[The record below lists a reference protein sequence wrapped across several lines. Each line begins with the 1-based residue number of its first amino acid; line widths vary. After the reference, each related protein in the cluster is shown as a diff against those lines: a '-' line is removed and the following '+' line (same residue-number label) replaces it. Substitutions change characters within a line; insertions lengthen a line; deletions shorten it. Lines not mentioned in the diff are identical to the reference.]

1 MNPSRTFNDERECGD
16 SFTARTLVCEFDTP
30 TLTPTGKY
38 GQWLWLS
45 WQREGPQ
52 FESSHR

>member
-16 SFTARTLVCEFDTP
+16 SFTARNLVCEFDTP